1 MPSADRQLERFVEI
15 AKQDSSVL
23 AAFLFGSHAREE
35 EHEASD
41 IDVCLVLK
49 SDLRNELHLSEKKHQ
64 YLRQFDLDV
73 QVFQQLPLFM
83 RHRILRDGRVLFVR
97 DEDLLY
103 EKAFRTAQQYEDFR
117 HRHEAYLEEVASGR
131 A

>member
-1 MPSADRQLERFVEI
+1 MPSADRQLEKFVEI
-15 AKQDSSVL
+15 AAQDSSVL
-23 AAFLFGSHAREE
+23 AVFLFGSHAREE

-49 SDLRNELHLSEKKHQ
+49 SELQNELYLSEKKHE
-64 YLRQFDLDV
+64 YLSQFDLDV

-103 EKAFRTAQQYEDFR
+103 ERAFRTAQHYEDFR
-117 HRHEAYLEEVASGR
+117 HRHEAYLEEVASGQ

>member
-1 MPSADRQLERFVEI
+1 MSEGRQLERFVEI
-15 AKQDSSVL
+15 AARDASIL
-23 AAFLFGSHAREE
+23 AVFLFGSRARGD

-49 SDLRNELHLSEKKHQ
+49 SERQSELRLSEKKHE
-64 YLRQFDLDV
+64 YLSQFNLDV

-83 RHRILRDGRVLFVR
+83 RHRILRDGRVLFAR

-117 HRHEAYLEEVASGR
+117 HRHEAYLQEVASG
-131 A
+131 